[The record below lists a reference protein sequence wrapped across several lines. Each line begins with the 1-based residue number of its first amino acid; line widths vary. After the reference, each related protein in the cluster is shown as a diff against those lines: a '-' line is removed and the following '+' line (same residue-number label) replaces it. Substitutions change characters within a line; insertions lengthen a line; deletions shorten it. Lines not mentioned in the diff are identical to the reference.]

1 MITMLLVI
9 VAVVVVFTQLKP
21 EEIITALTNAN
32 PLMAV
37 VTLAF
42 GVCGWI
48 GSSISLGSLMAR
60 HKRDNMGVF
69 MSQAGGFATVSM
81 PAGVGPCSSTC
92 SSCAGP
98 AIATPR
104 PPQS

>member
-1 MITMLLVI
+1 
-9 VAVVVVFTQLKP
+9 
-21 EEIITALTNAN
+21 
-32 PLMAV
+32 MAV

-69 MSQAGGFATVSM
+69 MSQVAGGFATVSM
-81 PAGVGPCSSTC
+81 PAGVGHSFVNLQFL
-92 SSCAGP
+92 
-98 AIATPR
+98 R
-104 PPQS
+104 

>member
-1 MITMLLVI
+1 
-9 VAVVVVFTQLKP
+9 
-21 EEIITALTNAN
+21 
-32 PLMAV
+32 MAV

-69 MSQAGGFATVSM
+69 MSQVAGGFVHVFINDTSA
-81 PAGVGPCSSTC
+81 CSC
-92 SSCAGP
+92 ENP
-98 AIATPR
+98 HL
-104 PPQS
+104 